1 MNGLWQT
8 GRGVAHVIF
17 QKDLPP
23 AAAVWPLGGPRLLQ
37 RSWAAKTRLSTPGCV
52 LRDSWH
58 PEAGI
63 QVGVWDQRGT
73 LGRLIAALPAG
84 LAEASWGVGGE
95 CHHSVTPSAQSC
107 FRLSPLQVLITTDI
121 LHSSS
126 DPPSR
131 TEAAVGL
138 CVMPGTRRGFLESPI
153 NPVMSMSSSPP
164 SSSPSP
170 PSPSLCLPQPKHQVG
185 KQAQNWVEMKSQRPR
200 QGKRPKSR

>member
-84 LAEASWGVGGE
+84 LAEASWGVGGGVSPFS
-95 CHHSVTPSAQSC
+95 HSLCPILLPPLPSAGADHN
-107 FRLSPLQVLITTDI
+107 R
-121 LHSSS
+121 HSAFQLRSS
-126 DPPSR
+126 
-131 TEAAVGL
+131 
-138 CVMPGTRRGFLESPI
+138 F
-153 NPVMSMSSSPP
+153 
-164 SSSPSP
+164 
-170 PSPSLCLPQPKHQVG
+170 
-185 KQAQNWVEMKSQRPR
+185 QN
-200 QGKRPKSR
+200 